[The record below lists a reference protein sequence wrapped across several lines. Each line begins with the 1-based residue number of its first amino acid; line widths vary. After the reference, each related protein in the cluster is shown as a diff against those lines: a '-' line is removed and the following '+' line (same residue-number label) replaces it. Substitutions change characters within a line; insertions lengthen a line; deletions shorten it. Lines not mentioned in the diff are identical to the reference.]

1 MSLYLFPLLL
11 LFIEE
16 AGIELFV
23 PGDFVI
29 MFFGYHVAKGQF
41 PYLLAFILLFL
52 AVMFGTTIL
61 YFLAERFGE
70 KIILK
75 LGKYIHISEK
85 ELRAMERLFNKY
97 GIWAIIIARHIPGL
111 RIPTVIFAGV
121 SEIPYWK
128 FFISSCISVI
138 PWILFY
144 LSLGKKIGPRA
155 LVLFNA
161 HHTFAL
167 FMIVPVVVLCIGYY
181 VIKKRIG
188 RDAKISKT

>member
-1 MSLYLFPLLL
+1 MSLYLLPLLL

-29 MFFGYHVAKGQF
+29 LLFGYHVSKGHI
-41 PYLLAFILLFL
+41 PYFLAFLLLFT
-52 AVMFGTTIL
+52 AVMLGTTIL
-61 YFLAERFGE
+61 YALASRYGE

-75 LGKYIHISEK
+75 IGKYIHISKK
-85 ELRAMERLFNKY
+85 ELDAMEGLFKKY
-97 GIWAIIIARHIPGL
+97 GIWAIIVARHIPGL
-111 RIPTVIFAGV
+111 RIPTVIFAGI

-144 LSLGKKIGPRA
+144 LSLGRKVGPRA

-167 FMIVPVVVLCIGYY
+167 FMVIPVVIIFAGYLF
-181 VIKKRIG
+181 IKRQV
-188 RDAKISKT
+188 AKNEK